1 MKNSDYLAQLV
12 EKDIVLNEYV
22 TFEKTLEKM
31 ERIIQGLKP
40 WDNDYETLTKE
51 YLEKRKEY
59 EEWQNTDKDII
70 DVIPEIKEE
79 IKEEKESNE

>member
-12 EKDIVLNEYV
+12 EKDTVLNEYV

-31 ERIIQGLKP
+31 ERIIQELKP

-70 DVIPEIKEE
+70 DVLPEIKEE
-79 IKEEKESNE
+79 TKEEKESNE

>member
-31 ERIIQGLKP
+31 ERIIQELKP

>member
-31 ERIIQGLKP
+31 ERIIQELKP

-79 IKEEKESNE
+79 TKEEKESNE